1 MIEVIT
7 VKQLVFSDLYL
18 GHPSIV
24 ERFSDVPG
32 AATNPLSAGPLL
44 RHDLDQLTF
53 MCRRERER
61 QPSASEFK
69 INYDDVNYRVAVMHV
84 LDGQVYVLR
93 KMAGSIASLAEL
105 GVPQAYIRS
114 LMDKDLSGLFIISGG
129 IKSGKSSTACAMI
142 KARLAAFGGVAVS
155 IEDPI
160 ELPLEGS
167 HGEGVCYQ
175 TSIERGSCSRVVAF
189 RRALRWG
196 AKIILID
203 EINEHELAAEVLHA
217 SLNGQLIIS
226 TMLAPNVIQTIN
238 KLYALANEKLAPGAA
253 QMLLADGLNGV
264 LHQHLTSGTRP
275 KLETEFLFLK
285 DATLIKNVL
294 RNGKYELLGS
304 DIKRQMASLIIDN
317 AAALRYA
324 GG

>member
-1 MIEVIT
+1 MREVVA

-18 GHPSIV
+18 GHPSII
-24 ERFSDVPG
+24 EHFSDVPG

-44 RHDLDQLTF
+44 RNDLDQLTF
-53 MCRRERER
+53 MCRREHER
-61 QPSASEFK
+61 QPSVSEFK
-69 INYDDVNYRVAVMHV
+69 ISYDDVNYRVAVMHV
-84 LDGQVYVLR
+84 LNGQVYVLR
-93 KMAGSIASLAEL
+93 KIVDSIASLAEL
-105 GVPQAYIRS
+105 GIPQAYIRS
-114 LMDKDLSGLFIISGG
+114 LMDKDLSGLFIVSGG

-142 KARLAAFGGVAVS
+142 KARLVAFGGVAVS

-175 TSIERGSCSRVVAF
+175 TSIDRDSSSRVVAF

-196 AKIILID
+196 AKIIMID

-217 SLNGQLIIS
+217 CMSGQLIIS
-226 TMLAPNVIQTIN
+226 TMLAPNVTQTIH
-238 KLYALANEKLAPGAA
+238 KLFALVNEKLAPGAA
-253 QMLLADGLNGV
+253 QMLLADGLSGV
-264 LHQHLTSGTRP
+264 LHQNLTSGVRP

-285 DATLIKNVL
+285 DATLIKNIL
-294 RNGKYELLGS
+294 RNGKYELLEA
-304 DIKRQMASLIIDN
+304 DIKRQIASLIIGN
-317 AAALRYA
+317 SSALRFT